1 MKLYGAVNRKS
12 FNTMKIRAALA
23 EAGARYEFVPVDLA
37 KGENKTAAFLALNP
51 HGKIPVLVDDDGFAL
66 PESDAIL
73 WYVAEKY
80 PDARLL
86 PATPQGRAR
95 ALQWCDFA
103 STSLYPAY
111 ADWRTHGAGE
121 VGDKARGKIDRA
133 VAVMETVL
141 ATRDQLA
148 GSDLSIAD
156 LAGAAIV
163 QSLKLH
169 LPADPLAGAPRAQ
182 RWYAR
187 ITARPAWQKALAD
200 G

>member
-23 EAGARYEFVPVDLA
+23 EAGAGYDFVPVDLT
-37 KGENKTAAFLALNP
+37 KGENRTPAFLALNP

-80 PDARLL
+80 PGAKLL

-95 ALQWCDFA
+95 VLQWCDFA
-103 STSLYPAY
+103 STGLYPAY

-121 VGDKARGKIDRA
+121 IGDKALGKIERA
-133 VAVMETVL
+133 VGVMETAL
-141 ATRDQLA
+141 ASREYLA
-148 GSDLSIAD
+148 GGDVSIAD

-169 LPADPLAGAPRAQ
+169 LPADPLARAPRAQ
-182 RWYAR
+182 DWYAR
-187 ITARPAWQKALAD
+187 ITSRPGWQKALAD
-200 G
+200 